1 MRALFKT
8 TDICMLG
15 LRSLTM
21 HKVRSAL
28 TAMGVLFGVW
38 SVIAMLA
45 INEGASWESQ
55 QALRSMGSDNLLI
68 YSVKPP
74 QENTSQRQS
83 VLIYGLTKRDIAAL
97 QSMPGVKRSVT
108 AHRTLKHVM
117 RGTKRIP
124 VDILGT
130 YPSYAELT
138 RLKVLP
144 GGRFIEAA
152 DLIRTRNVCV
162 LTQSL
167 ARKLFTYENPIHQT
181 VLVDNDVFTIV
192 GVVAGA
198 AEAMHGGG
206 EGAASV
212 VYLPAT
218 TEEKRFGALTFI
230 VVSGGHSFERVEISQ
245 IVLQMENEEA
255 VLAAAEIARSWLS
268 RTHGN
273 KADYAI
279 IVPLELIEQKKKQQ
293 RLWNIMFFA
302 IASISLLVGGIG
314 IMNIMLA
321 SVTERTREIG
331 VRRALGAKRRDIT
344 VQFLVVAVTLTTV
357 VGLLGIAM
365 GLLVPAIVE
374 SVLKMKT
381 IVSPAALIIPFVM
394 AVVVGLASGL
404 YPAIRAA
411 KLDPI
416 AALRH
421 E

>member
-1 MRALFKT
+1 MRAMFKI

-55 QALRSMGSDNLLI
+55 EALRSMGSDNLLI
-68 YSVKPP
+68 QSVKPP
-74 QENTSQRQS
+74 QEDTSERQFA
-83 VLIYGLTKRDIAAL
+83 LIYGLTRRDAAAL
-97 QSMPGVKRSVT
+97 QDMPGVKRSVT
-108 AHRTLKHVM
+108 AHTTQKHVV
-117 RGTKRIP
+117 RRTKRIP
-124 VDILGT
+124 ADILGT
-130 YPSYAELT
+130 YPSYSELN

-162 LTQSL
+162 LTQPM
-167 ARKLFTYENPIHQT
+167 ARKLFTYENPIHKT
-181 VLVDNDVFTIV
+181 ILAGNEVFTVV
-192 GVVAGA
+192 GVVASA
-198 AEAMHGGG
+198 AKAMHGGG
-206 EGAASV
+206 KAAASV
-212 VYLPAT
+212 IYVPAT

-230 VVSGGHSFERVEISQ
+230 IKSGGYNAEQVEISQ
-245 IVLQMENEEA
+245 IVLQMADEDA
-255 VLAAAEIARSWLS
+255 VLAGARIARSLLK
-268 RTHGN
+268 RTHG
-273 KADYAI
+273 KKEDYAI
-279 IVPLELIEQKKKQQ
+279 TVPLELIEQKKKQQ

-344 VQFLVVAVTLTTV
+344 VQFLVEAVTLTTV
-357 VGLLGIAM
+357 GGLLGIAM
-365 GLLVPAIVE
+365 GLLVPL
-374 SVLKMKT
+374 SW
-381 IVSPAALIIPFVM
+381 
-394 AVVVGLASGL
+394 
-404 YPAIRAA
+404 
-411 KLDPI
+411 KLCS
-416 AALRH
+416 R
-421 E
+421 